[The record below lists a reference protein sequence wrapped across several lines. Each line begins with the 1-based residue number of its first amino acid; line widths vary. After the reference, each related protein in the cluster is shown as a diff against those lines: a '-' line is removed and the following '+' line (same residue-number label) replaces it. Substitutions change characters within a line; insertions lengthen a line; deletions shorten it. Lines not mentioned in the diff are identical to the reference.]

1 MKKKEIELCE
11 KRLLEE
17 RSKLVKELQHLDDTV
32 LNRSIKD
39 SSGDLSGYS
48 FHMADMGSDAFE
60 RERAFL
66 AASAEGRALL
76 EVDDALR
83 RLYLGEYGVCDDC
96 GSDIPTKRLE
106 AMPQATLCLSCKE
119 KEEKTGRRP

>member
-1 MKKKEIELCE
+1 MKKKDSELFE

-17 RSKLVKELQHLDDTV
+17 RAKLVKELQHLDDTV
-32 LNRSIKD
+32 LNKSLKD

-66 AASAEGRALL
+66 AASSEGRALL
-76 EVDDALR
+76 EVDEALR
-83 RLYLGEYGVCDDC
+83 RLYRGEYGTCDAC
-96 GSDIPTKRLE
+96 GSDIPARRLE
-106 AMPQATLCLSCKE
+106 AMPQATLCLACKE